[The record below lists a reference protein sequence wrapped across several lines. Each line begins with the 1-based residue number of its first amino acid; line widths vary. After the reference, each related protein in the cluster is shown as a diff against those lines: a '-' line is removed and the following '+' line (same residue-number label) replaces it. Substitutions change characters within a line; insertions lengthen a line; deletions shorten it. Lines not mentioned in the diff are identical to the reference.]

1 MAEQLKLTIEIGG
14 VDKAY
19 RNVNELV
26 KIIKEAENTLKTGTF
41 SNKAQFTQ
49 LGDDISQA
57 RKLLR
62 SLKKEGADL
71 RPPAALED
79 FADFGQFVTSSF
91 GLATSAIELFGG
103 KSEDVARA
111 AAKAQQLLTFAYTA
125 QQTAVGLVR
134 LRTVALAVAQGAL
147 TISTNVTNKALK
159 ALFLTISTN
168 PMTALLTVAGLLVGV
183 LLSLTGA
190 TEKAETAEEK
200 YQKTLAKT
208 NDEREFQLD
217 LLREQ
222 GATEK
227 ELSQIRINNATD
239 DLRAAR
245 ARLNVLIRE
254 RASQTEQNKEL
265 KIIAESKKILI
276 KEEAKLERMAR
287 EELEKGEKDTEANRK
302 KRSEERKTQIESEI
316 AALGELTRAEI
327 TRNLSG
333 KELDPIEFNNQLEK
347 RLKLIEGLVEGY
359 KSEETA
365 LEKYKNT
372 LGDVYYLQNAD
383 YDEKKKIELQLLAL
397 GQATGLYNNELG
409 MTREVLEQTMSSTDR
424 FGNVF
429 NTSMLKGIKTVIS
442 GIVGGD
448 PITTVVKLD
457 QRLLGVYNTLTLIS
471 SGFKDAGS
479 ALRQV
484 DLFNIVR
491 VLQGF
496 EEGDSILIDQVIEN
510 RNKLSTFQEQFVAD
524 YVKNNLKVSTSD
536 ATYAKSLEETTKS
549 GQVAFALILENTK
562 NFVGFERATF
572 KAAGSVSELSQ
583 KITDLART
591 GPALN
596 AFLSQ
601 NRDLITDSLSV
612 DVTKFSKNARLVE
625 ALNIS
630 IRTKQFESAE
640 GFATDIL
647 DLETQLLQQGI
658 DIRAAS
664 DEEKLKLLQAFAKKQ
679 IQITT
684 ETETETE
691 KIQKER
697 IDRVLEYIQNIQ
709 SVLNSLGQTT
719 QDFFQLQFDRIE
731 REYAGLQDSIIGD
744 TEKAN
749 ALRLKSEEDYQ
760 TQRKTLEKRAAI
772 TQLSISLGQSIA
784 NTAEAITKA
793 YAQFGAAGF
802 IPAAIVAGLTAVQ
815 TGIITAQI
823 ANISRYQ
830 KGGVIEFEQVYKKGQ
845 GGLVVGPSH
854 EMGGV
859 KYQQGGVELEGG
871 ESVINRVSSVR
882 YQGLLS
888 EINQAGGGRPLVM
901 NNFDDSRIVEAIAR
915 QRKEPLRAYVLES
928 DITEKQAVTKRLE
941 QLSQI

>member
-1 MAEQLKLTIEIGG
+1 L
-14 VDKAY
+14 
-19 RNVNELV
+19 
-26 KIIKEAENTLKTGTF
+26 
-41 SNKAQFTQ
+41 
-49 LGDDISQA
+49 
-57 RKLLR
+57 
-62 SLKKEGADL
+62 
-71 RPPAALED
+71 
-79 FADFGQFVTSSF
+79 
-91 GLATSAIELFGG
+91 
-103 KSEDVARA
+103 
-111 AAKAQQLLTFAYTA
+111 
-125 QQTAVGLVR
+125 QT
-134 LRTVALAVAQGAL
+134 
-147 TISTNVTNKALK
+147 
-159 ALFLTISTN
+159 
-168 PMTALLTVAGLLVGV
+168 
-183 LLSLTGA
+183 
-190 TEKAETAEEK
+190 
-200 YQKTLAKT
+200 
-208 NDEREFQLD
+208 
-217 LLREQ
+217 
-222 GATEK
+222 
-227 ELSQIRINNATD
+227 
-239 DLRAAR
+239 
-245 ARLNVLIRE
+245 
-254 RASQTEQNKEL
+254 
-265 KIIAESKKILI
+265 
-276 KEEAKLERMAR
+276 
-287 EELEKGEKDTEANRK
+287 
-302 KRSEERKTQIESEI
+302 EERKTQIESEI
-316 AALGELTRAEI
+316 TALGELTRAEI

-333 KELDPIEFNNQLEK
+333 KELDSIEFNNQLEK

-359 KSEETA
+359 KAEESA
-365 LEKYKNT
+365 LDKYKNT
-372 LGDVYYLQNAD
+372 LGDVYYLQTAD
-383 YDEKKKIELQLLAL
+383 YDEKKKLEMQLILL
-397 GQATGLYNNELG
+397 GKATGLYNQGLDISVELQE
-409 MTREVLEQTMSSTDR
+409 RVLSSRDRLGNIVETSTIDNIVIFGKDIDGATQTFVEFDDR
-424 FGNVF
+424 L
-429 NTSMLKGIKTVIS
+429 T
-442 GIVGGD
+442 
-448 PITTVVKLD
+448 
-457 QRLLGVYNTLTLIS
+457 GVYNTLKLIS
-471 SGFKDAGS
+471 DGFRTAGTS
-479 ALRQV
+479 LSQL
-484 DLFNIVR
+484 DLTNVVR

-496 EEGDSILIDQVIEN
+496 EEGDTILIERVIEN

-572 KAAGSVSELSQ
+572 NATQTVTELNQ

-601 NRDLITDSLSV
+601 NRDLITESLSV
-612 DVTKFSKNARLVE
+612 DVTEFSKNARLVE

-630 IRTKQFESAE
+630 IRTRQFSSAQ

-647 DLETQLLQQGI
+647 NLETQLLKQGI

-684 ETETETE
+684 DTETETE
-691 KIQKER
+691 RIQKER

-731 REYAGLQDSIIGD
+731 REYASLQDNIIGD
-744 TEKAN
+744 TDKAN

-760 TQRKTLEKRAAI
+760 TQRKNLEKRAAI

-859 KYQQGGVELEGG
+859 KYQQGGIELEGG
-871 ESVINRVSSVR
+871 ESVVNRVSSVR
-882 YQGLLS
+882 YADLL
-888 EINQAGGGRPLVM
+888 NQVNISGGGRPLVQG
-901 NNFDDSRIVEAIAR
+901 NFDDSRIVEAIAR
-915 QRKEPLRAYVLES
+915 QRNEPLRAYVLES